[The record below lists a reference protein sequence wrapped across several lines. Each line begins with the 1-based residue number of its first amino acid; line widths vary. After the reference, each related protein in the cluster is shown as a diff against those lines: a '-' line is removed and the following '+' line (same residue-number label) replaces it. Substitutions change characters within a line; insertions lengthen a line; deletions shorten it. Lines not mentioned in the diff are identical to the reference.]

1 MDDINL
7 FLELNNIKMEITNDL
22 SRLNDIQN
30 ILNVNELYKSNQ
42 DLSEKI
48 CILND
53 NCTNKLNNFKNQI
66 DILKNEN
73 LKINSNLISKE
84 EEINKLKKQINEMN
98 IIQKDL
104 EYNLNESKND
114 YKQLKRQLNKD
125 NQFIEVIND
134 NKKFI
139 KSLFK

>member
-1 MDDINL
+1 M
-7 FLELNNIKMEITNDL
+7 
-22 SRLNDIQN
+22 
-30 ILNVNELYKSNQ
+30 NELYKSNQ